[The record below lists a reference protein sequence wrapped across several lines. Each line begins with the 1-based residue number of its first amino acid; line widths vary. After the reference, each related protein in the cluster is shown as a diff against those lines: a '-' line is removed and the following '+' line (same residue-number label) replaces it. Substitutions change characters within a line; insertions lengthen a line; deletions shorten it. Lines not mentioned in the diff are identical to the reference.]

1 LKLAYVFVFFVI
13 FIIWAKSSV
22 NEFDDEINE
31 EIESK
36 GLKSVQ
42 LLTQRFYFP
51 NWGLEKLGQS
61 PFLKCPEKRCF
72 AFQPHFWR
80 NKPFEN
86 SDGLVFV
93 NYFVIL

>member
-1 LKLAYVFVFFVI
+1 M
-13 FIIWAKSSV
+13 
-22 NEFDDEINE
+22 NEFDEIIE

-61 PFLKCPEKRCF
+61 PFLKCPEKRCY
-72 AFQPHFWR
+72 AFQPHFWS

-86 SDGLVFV
+86 SDGLTFA
-93 NYFVIL
+93 NYFVIYNGNGN